1 MNKFELKLKLK
12 NAHPVMSGNVVKE
25 IIASAEFVNKDIQAM
40 IDRSVSSVK
49 NLFTVQTID
58 DYAEE
63 MRTYTQDFLDKL
75 DKLGINWLIS
85 LPTGLNFS
93 CTPETPYIIVS
104 EPFAVKTAWASS
116 HIRQLIAE
124 GKGKTFMMSGISG
137 FALNTDHCHFRSKF
151 DEDKESKCGYIIRG
165 KLVENSI
172 LSKLYQE

>member
-12 NAHPVMSGNVVKE
+12 NAYPLITGDVVKE
-25 IIASAEFVNKDIQAM
+25 IIANAAFINKDVQAM

-63 MRTYTQDFLDKL
+63 LMTYTQDFLDKL
-75 DKLGINWLIS
+75 DKLGIDWLIS

-93 CTPETPYIIVS
+93 CNPETEYIIVS
-104 EPFAVKTAWASS
+104 EPFVVKAAWASS
-116 HIRQLIAE
+116 HIRQLIKE

-137 FALNTDHCHFRSKF
+137 FAGKIDG
-151 DEDKESKCGYIIRG
+151 DEESKCGYIIRG
-165 KLVENSI
+165 KLVEKSI